1 MTRPSPRRRQRPRSR
16 LARAAFS
23 LPELLV
29 ALAITAALLT
39 AVVMSID
46 ASFRAYAAAAESA
59 STNTATRLAVH
70 KILGMI
76 RAGRSHG
83 PLSTL
88 DDPSVSFVGDVADYD
103 RIEFVDPNGYTHLIY
118 FDAANDRIMA
128 QTTTP
133 LGSPQPAQEILAG
146 VETCQFQ
153 LQRTKTEEGVWILS
167 RASVDISVRPDPD
180 QSLAIESQDA
190 PAIRY
195 TGSTSPRQLQ

>member
-1 MTRPSPRRRQRPRSR
+1 MRTAPRPSHSQSRRRSR
-16 LARAAFS
+16 RGFS

-29 ALAITAALLT
+29 ALAITAGLLT

-70 KILGMI
+70 KILGMV
-76 RAGRSHG
+76 RGGRSHG

-88 DDPSVSFVGDVADYD
+88 DDPTVVFSGDVATHD
-103 RIEFVDPNGYTHLIY
+103 RIEFVDPNGYSHLIY
-118 FDAANDRIMA
+118 FDDATDRILA

-133 LGSPQPAQEILAG
+133 LGSAQPAQEVLAG
-146 VETCQFQ
+146 VETCVFQ
-153 LQRTKTEEGVWILS
+153 IQRTKTSTGAWVLA

-180 QSLAIESQDA
+180 QSLAIEADDS
-190 PAIRY
+190 PPIRY
-195 TGSTSPRQLQ
+195 TGSTAPRQLR